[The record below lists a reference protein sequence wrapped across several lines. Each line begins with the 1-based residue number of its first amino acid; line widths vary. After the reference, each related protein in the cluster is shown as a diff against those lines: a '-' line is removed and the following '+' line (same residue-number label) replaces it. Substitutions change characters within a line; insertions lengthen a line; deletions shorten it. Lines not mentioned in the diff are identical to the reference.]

1 MSISNKRNK
10 KGFTLAEMLMTVAI
24 LLIVLALAMPAIF
37 TLVKNLKQ
45 QEMDAK
51 AETIYTAVQNRLTE
65 LYAKGNTDAYN
76 PDINPDINGVS
87 RIDGI
92 PGDYENDEVTQ
103 SIYYVMKGSTVS
115 SAILDESVISDDLK
129 NGTWV
134 IEYIPKTA
142 VEKNSTDQREEITA
156 ASVYGVYY
164 SDDDTVNAYLSD
176 GKVSKK
182 YLEDYRGKENRRD
195 DGDCKIGYYGG
206 SNVNSGSNTSSL
218 TVSDI
223 KINSNDEI
231 NTAVVTVRRPIG
243 LSADKLTFSF
253 TLKDAFGHSYVMQYK
268 SGNWTQVVNGV
279 SSSIGNAK
287 NYLKV
292 ENKGL
297 NVVFTITLDN
307 LSKQETRFDS
317 LFGSES
323 NHSSKLVAG
332 SDLQLTARVECSDK
346 KIKSDEKTTSG
357 NSIFGYEENT
367 LLTTSDTAKI
377 LCARHLQ
384 NLDASSGVNKETTK
398 TITTAKIMKDISFDE
413 DSAFY
418 DAYKDGYYNN
428 RFTVQKILQTG
439 AVKNITVPN
448 FKSIINNQLSSLIVE
463 KNEDTNAYCHVY
475 NLSTN
480 QSGLFSTVSNNL
492 NVTGLQMVGER
503 VYGTGNSGGIIGTI
517 AGGTVTL
524 TDCAVYL
531 DSENNDIPSTI
542 IRENYLDAVR
552 WMQGSTV
559 GGLVG
564 RNEGTLNIEKSF
576 ASSVLGSDGSTT
588 GGLVGENL
596 GSTTINI
603 AYADSYLYG
612 KNVGGLVGKNT
623 IATNLMITNAYSAGF
638 IGLDRNDAAIGAGL
652 VNGQAA
658 VTGAYTII
666 APFNRAE
673 TAGIIDTNKNDLQGQ
688 YYATL
693 QLASGSDIY
702 YLRGNV
708 NTGDVTGIGDQFS
721 KKTTTPSSLFTLIPN
736 KKLKP
741 YNLMGQSL
749 TTYEYARLKDLP
761 HYGDWS
767 ADFISGSL
775 VYYEQYS
782 DGSYGIDG
790 GNLKSTLSKDL
801 TVIGDG
807 YAIMYQQGEVGIPSS
822 VRVAVDGSNYTIE
835 TATVSF
841 TKEIDGKQYNIYTLP
856 EEVTNPKHAID
867 HFYEEIQLTPVM
879 SARSSGE
886 TKTYYF
892 NPHFAKAISDVNAM
906 PSTVTIRSPRQL
918 YSLAKYFDNG
928 YNALKTITFKQDR
941 DLVYSSY
948 QWESYTS
955 YGNVT
960 KQNPI
965 GMSSSF
971 EAKYDGSC
979 YAINDVNFYTENG
992 SYLGMFGQIGKSGS
1006 VSNVV
1011 LATQYTSNGTNYTIQ
1026 RKNPVGANQV
1036 FYGGVLAGK
1045 NQGTITNCAV
1055 AGYYL
1060 SKTDTSDGTIY
1071 GYANSSLYVGGLIGF
1086 NEGTIKNCSSDH
1098 PMMNLR
1104 MDNAK
1109 AYAGGLVGYN
1119 DTKGDIFNCYA
1130 LTHIASNASNGK
1142 TVIAGFAAYNA
1153 GSITQ
1158 SYCASAMTAEGSGNR
1173 AYAFGSKEG
1182 NGTTKQ
1188 SYYLSQG
1195 NYRFVDNL
1203 YSYGRGTSLQNTNI
1217 NINESTG
1224 IPVTYERFAQLS
1236 AGSQATVSNYCNVS
1250 TNVQETNYPFRAVI
1264 RNIEGNLVHYGEWLV
1279 KPELGT
1285 YGVFYWEHEE
1295 GGNNEGYKI
1304 SYLGLDISRSQLFQK
1319 STLCDAHDDGGVITD
1334 YGYGYFVSN
1343 GYEGTVSLITENIQL
1358 SKDVVDVNAKSQL
1371 ETQMP
1376 GFTFVPF
1383 KTDDTNFRIDGD
1395 HINGTFTLN
1404 VNANSF
1410 TFNISPFFADAM
1422 SFVNNNNYAIKDVDA
1437 KYVNTTP
1444 GIDQNYQIRSVQ
1456 QLQYMNWNAETKR
1469 TDTSV
1474 NIQEK
1479 YSYQTIENV
1488 CTGWWPI
1495 EKCEDTLVT
1504 KEDYVYKKFNYLMYT
1519 SINGTGTQLK
1529 ESAGHAENANLKFV
1543 QSHDLN
1549 AGSIQNFTPIAGQ
1562 GTSST
1567 NGYNAMLYAW
1577 FGGSYDGQSYKIQE
1591 LNINSN
1597 SFTVGLFGTTAGANI
1612 SNVIMYSQNNAT
1624 IQRTTTNTDTPGAY
1638 AIGGLIG
1645 IAYDYNA
1652 SAGSNVIRNCAIAG
1666 YRIVDDSHNQQ
1677 TLGEANVGGL
1687 IGVANTSLEKCSAV
1701 TDIII
1706 QCTHED
1712 AQGYFTKAQHGNF
1725 IRVGGL
1731 TGATQYTINNCY
1743 TGGSIFVN
1751 SEDLLNESYTGDN
1764 KAYKKYVDQYTNRNS
1779 RVNVNSSTN
1788 IYIAGISGS
1797 GFAMN
1802 YQNFTNQSGLKES
1815 SPTVTNSY
1823 TYMDFPAMRGTIRS
1837 ISMITSFADR
1847 YSEGS
1852 NNNQK
1857 IYIENCYYLESKANF
1872 DVSQLPNYYFNNSH
1886 PSDLIK
1892 DAGYKQAMINGD
1904 TKWMNQLMNNSN
1916 GSSNGAGS
1924 KLDLHAISY
1933 EDLSSNQQNGL
1944 SQNRVTMIDQN
1955 QQKIDGKYSFNA
1967 GDTALSGMNYPFPTV
1982 ITQNDVNGP
1991 VNVHYGAWPFEG
2003 AYWEYGST
2011 VMNLFSNLDQQGIS
2025 VKKFK
2030 ILKNQDTSIEEA
2042 FRNRTLQIT
2051 GDTEYIEPVQLTDIT
2066 RDADGNYLVTIRAK
2080 KAGAVKIT
2088 ASWPDQNRTKEA
2100 YFTLSITDEFSIDT
2114 NAIDVLSM
2122 KTNDTQSIQMYA
2134 KSLENNI
2141 TIPASSWNIEVSKD
2155 IDDISG
2161 DITVSDISDTND
2173 GKKQFTITSHG
2184 TEATIL
2190 ISATTQYQ
2198 GIAYTST
2205 KRITITKTDFV
2216 GLSNGEVYN
2225 EATIDLNASKDIL
2238 GENTFYSQELHPKNE
2253 SMYFLYE
2260 PVSMA
2265 EKNDVLNNINIG
2277 DMNVLDADGNVL
2289 NANITRNDAT
2299 SDEDYK
2305 YVCITVDTSN
2315 VTSSLKNATLRIR
2328 IMNGTKYYYV
2338 LSVPLI
2344 VPSNETTSPIENQTQ
2359 MDTSTDSQETEET
2372 QINESTDSQ
2381 ESDTSDMNDA
2391 SNEEMQQ

>member
-45 QEMDAK
+45 QAMDAK

-76 PDINPDINGVS
+76 PDIAGNGVS
-87 RIDGI
+87 RIDGV
-92 PGDYENDEVTQ
+92 PGDYENDDVTQ

-115 SAILDESVISDDLK
+115 SAILDDSVISDDLK

-142 VEKNSTDQREEITA
+142 VEKNSTDQREELTA

-164 SDDDTVNAYLSD
+164 SDDDTVSAYQSN

-243 LSADKLTFSF
+243 LSVDKLTFSF
-253 TLKDAFGHSYVMQYK
+253 TLKDAFGNSYVMQYK

-287 NYLKV
+287 NFLKV

-297 NVVFTITLDN
+297 NVLFTITLDN

-317 LFGSES
+317 LFGSKS

-332 SDLQLTARVECSDK
+332 SDLQLTAKVECSDK
-346 KIKSDEKTTSG
+346 KIKSDEKSTIG
-357 NSIFGYEENT
+357 NSIFGYEGNT
-367 LLTTSDTAKI
+367 LFTTSDTAKI
-377 LCARHLQ
+377 LCVRHLQ
-384 NLDASSGVNKETTK
+384 NLDESSGVNKETTK
-398 TITTAKIMKDISFDE
+398 AITTAKIMKDISFAE

-418 DAYKDGYYNN
+418 DAYKDSYYNN
-428 RFTVQKILQTG
+428 RLTIQKILQTG

-448 FKSIINNQLSSLIVE
+448 FESINNNQLTSLIVE
-463 KNEDTNAYCHVY
+463 KNKDTNAYYHVY

-480 QSGLFSTVSNNL
+480 QSGLFSTVSSNL
-492 NVTGLQMVGER
+492 TVTGLQMVGER
-503 VYGTGNSGGIIGTI
+503 VYGSGNSGGIIGTI
-517 AGGTVTL
+517 TGGTVTL

-542 IRENYLDAVR
+542 LRENYLDAVR

-588 GGLVGENL
+588 GGLVGENI
-596 GSTTINI
+596 GSATINI

-623 IATNLMITNAYSAGF
+623 IAANLAITNAYSAGF
-638 IGLDRNDAAIGAGL
+638 IGLDRNDDAIGAGL

-708 NTGDVTGIGDQFS
+708 NTDNISSIGSQLEKS
-721 KKTTTPSSLFTLIPN
+721 TIPSNLFAINP
-736 KKLKP
+736 KQKLEP

-749 TTYEYARLKDLP
+749 TTYEYARLKDFP

-790 GNLKSTLSKDL
+790 SNLKSTLSKNL
-801 TVIGDG
+801 TIVGDG

-822 VRVAVDGSNYTIE
+822 VRVAVDGNNYTIE
-835 TATVSF
+835 TNSISF
-841 TKEIDGKQYNIYTLP
+841 TKEIDGKQYNIYALP
-856 EEVTNPKHAID
+856 EEVANPEHAID

-879 SARSSGE
+879 SAKASGE

-892 NPHFAKAISDVNAM
+892 NPHFAKAISDVNTM

-948 QWESYTS
+948 QWENYTS
-955 YGNVT
+955 YGIVA

-965 GMSSSF
+965 GSSSSF

-979 YAINDVNFYTENG
+979 YAIKDVNFYTENG

-1060 SKTDTSDGTIY
+1060 SKTNTSDGTIY
-1071 GYANSSLYVGGLIGF
+1071 GYANSSLYVGGLVGF

-1109 AYAGGLVGYN
+1109 TYAGGLVGYN

-1158 SYCASAMTAEGSGNR
+1158 SYCASAMTAEGSGNK

-1195 NYRFVDNL
+1195 NYRFVDTL
-1203 YSYGRGTSLQNTNI
+1203 YSYGRGTSLQNSNI
-1217 NINESTG
+1217 NINESTA
-1224 IPVTYERFAQLS
+1224 IPVTYERLAQLS
-1236 AGSQATVSNYCNVS
+1236 TGSQATVSNYCGNS
-1250 TNVQETNYPFRAVI
+1250 INEQEKNYPFRAVI

-1279 KPELGT
+1279 KPELGI

-1304 SYLGLDISRSQLFQK
+1304 SYLGLDTNNSQLFQK
-1319 STLCDAHDDGGVITD
+1319 STLCDAHDDGGVVTD

-1343 GYEGTVSLITENIQL
+1343 GYEGTVSLSTENIQL

-1395 HINGTFTLN
+1395 NINGTFTLD
-1404 VNANSF
+1404 VNGNPF

-1422 SFVNNNNYAIKDVDA
+1422 SFANDKNYAIKDVDA

-1456 QLQYMNWNAETKR
+1456 QLQYMNWNSSTLSTNQIVK
-1469 TDTSV
+1469 SSG
-1474 NIQEK
+1474 
-1479 YSYQTIENV
+1479 YEN
-1488 CTGWWPI
+1488 
-1495 EKCEDTLVT
+1495 
-1504 KEDYVYKKFNYLMYT
+1504 FNYLMYT
-1519 SINGTGTQLK
+1519 TIRGTGTQTK
-1529 ESAGHAENANLKFV
+1529 QNAGHAYNANLKFV

-1562 GTSST
+1562 RTSSSA

-1652 SAGSNVIRNCAIAG
+1652 SAGSNVITNCAIAG

-1701 TDIII
+1701 TDIIV
-1706 QCTHED
+1706 QCIHENI
-1712 AQGYFTKAQHGNF
+1712 QGYFTKARWGNF

-1743 TGGSIFVN
+1743 TGGSILVN

-1764 KAYKKYVDQYTNRNS
+1764 QAYKNYVDQYTNQNS
-1779 RVNVNSSTN
+1779 CVDVKSSTN

-1802 YQNFTNQSGLKES
+1802 YQNFTNQSGLKEG
-1815 SPTVTNSY
+1815 SPTVKNSY

-1852 NNNQK
+1852 KNNQK
-1857 IYIENCYYLESKANF
+1857 IDIENCYYLESKANF
-1872 DVSQLPNYYFNNSH
+1872 DVSKLPNYYFKNSR

-1892 DAGYKQAMINGD
+1892 DASYKQAMINGD
-1904 TKWMNQLMNNSN
+1904 TKWMKKLVDNEDV
-1916 GSSNGAGS
+1916 SSNGTGS

-1933 EDLSSNQQNGL
+1933 KELSRNQQNGL
-1944 SQNRVTMIDQN
+1944 SQNRVTIIDQN

-1982 ITQNDVNGP
+1982 ITQNDVNDP
-1991 VNVHYGAWPFEG
+1991 VNVHYGAWPFDG
-2003 AYWEYGST
+2003 AYWENGST
-2011 VMNLFSNLDQQGIS
+2011 VMNLFSNLDQGVS

-2042 FRNRTLQIT
+2042 YQNKALKIT
-2051 GDTEYIEPVQLTDIT
+2051 GDTEYIEPVQPTDIT
-2066 RDADGNYLVTIRAK
+2066 KDADGNYLVTIRAK

-2088 ASWPDQNRTKEA
+2088 ASWHDQNREKEA

-2114 NAIDVLSM
+2114 NNIDVLSM
-2122 KTNDTQSIQMYA
+2122 KTNDTQNIQMCA

-2141 TIPASSWNIEVSKD
+2141 TIPASSWNIEVSKE
-2155 IDDISG
+2155 IDDSG

-2184 TEATIL
+2184 TEATVL

-2205 KRITITKTDFV
+2205 KRITITKVDFV

-2225 EATIDLNASKDIL
+2225 EVSIDLNASKDIL

-2265 EKNDVLNNINIG
+2265 ETNDVLNNIV
-2277 DMNVLDADGNVL
+2277 DMKVLDAGGNEVL
-2289 NANITRNDAT
+2289 NANVTRNDAT
-2299 SDEDYK
+2299 SDEYYK
-2305 YVCITVDTSN
+2305 YVSITVDSSN
-2315 VTSSLKNATLRIR
+2315 VTTSLENATLRIR
-2328 IMNGTKYYYV
+2328 IMNGTKYYV
-2338 LSVPLI
+2338 LCVPLI

-2359 MDTSTDSQETEET
+2359 MDASADSQETEEET
-2372 QINESTDSQ
+2372 QSSEPADSQ
-2381 ESDTSDMNDA
+2381 ESDTEDMNDA

>member
-76 PDINPDINGVS
+76 PDINGVS
-87 RIDGI
+87 RIDGV

-115 SAILDESVISDDLK
+115 SAILDDSVISDDLK

-142 VEKNSTDQREEITA
+142 VEKNSTDQREELTA

-164 SDDDTVNAYLSD
+164 SDDDTVSAYQSD

-287 NYLKV
+287 NFLKV

-317 LFGSES
+317 LFGSKS

-332 SDLQLTARVECSDK
+332 SDLQLTAKVECSDK
-346 KIKSDEKTTSG
+346 KIKSDEKSTIG

-367 LLTTSDTAKI
+367 LFTTSDTAKI

-384 NLDASSGVNKETTK
+384 NLDESSGVNKETTK
-398 TITTAKIMKDISFDE
+398 AITTAKIMKDISFAE

-418 DAYKDGYYNN
+418 DAYKDSYYNN
-428 RFTVQKILQTG
+428 RLTIQKILQTG

-448 FKSIINNQLSSLIVE
+448 FESINNSQLSSLIVE
-463 KNEDTNAYCHVY
+463 KNKDTNAYYHVY
-475 NLSTN
+475 NLATN
-480 QSGLFSTVSNNL
+480 QSGLFSTVSSNL
-492 NVTGLQMVGER
+492 TVTGLQMVGER
-503 VYGTGNSGGIIGTI
+503 VYGSGNSGGIIGTI
-517 AGGTVTL
+517 TGGTVTL

-542 IRENYLDAVR
+542 LRENYLDAVR

-588 GGLVGENL
+588 GGLVGENI

-612 KNVGGLVGKNT
+612 KNVGGLVGENT
-623 IATNLMITNAYSAGF
+623 IATNLTITNAYSAGF
-638 IGLDRNDAAIGAGL
+638 IGLDLSDDSIGAGL

-666 APFNRAE
+666 APFNHAD
-673 TAGIIDTNKNDLQGQ
+673 TAGIDTGKTNLQGK

-708 NTGDVTGIGDQFS
+708 NTDDISGIGSQLE
-721 KKTTTPSSLFTLIPN
+721 KNTVPSNLFAINP
-736 KKLKP
+736 KQKLDS

-790 GNLKSTLSKDL
+790 GNLKSTLSKDS
-801 TVIGDG
+801 TIVGDG

-822 VRVAVDGSNYTIE
+822 VRVSVDGKNYTIE
-835 TATVSF
+835 TASANF

-856 EEVTNPKHAID
+856 KEVMNPEHAIE
-867 HFYEEIQLTPVM
+867 HFYEEIQLTPLM
-879 SARSSGE
+879 SAKASGE

-892 NPHFAKAISDVNAM
+892 NPHFAKAISDVNTM

-918 YSLAKYFDNG
+918 YSLAKYFDDG

-948 QWESYTS
+948 QWEDYTS
-955 YGNVT
+955 YGIVT
-960 KQNPI
+960 KQIPI
-965 GMSSSF
+965 GSSSSF

-1011 LATQYTSNGTNYTIQ
+1011 LATQYTNKGTNYTIQ

-1060 SKTDTSDGTIY
+1060 SKTNTSDGTIY
-1071 GYANSSLYVGGLIGF
+1071 GYANSSLYVGGLVGF

-1109 AYAGGLVGYN
+1109 TYAGGLVGYN

-1195 NYRFVDNL
+1195 NYRFVEEL

-1217 NINESTG
+1217 NTNESTG
-1224 IPVTYERFAQLS
+1224 IPVTYERLAQL
-1236 AGSQATVSNYCNVS
+1236 ANGSQATVSNYCGNS
-1250 TNVQETNYPFRAVI
+1250 INEQEKNYPFRAVI

-1279 KPELGT
+1279 KPELGI

-1304 SYLGLDISRSQLFQK
+1304 SYLGLDINNSQLFQK
-1319 STLCDAHDDGGVITD
+1319 STLCDAHDDGGVVTD

-1343 GYEGTVSLITENIQL
+1343 GYEGTVSLSTENIQL
-1358 SKDVVDVNAKSQL
+1358 NQGIVDVNAKSQL

-1383 KTDDTNFRIDGD
+1383 KTDDANFRIDGD
-1395 HINGTFTLN
+1395 NINGKFTLD
-1404 VNANSF
+1404 VNGNPF

-1422 SFVNNNNYAIKDVDA
+1422 SFANDKNYAIKDVDA

-1456 QLQYMNWNAETKR
+1456 QLQYMNWNSSSLS
-1469 TDTSV
+1469 TSKNV
-1474 NIQEK
+1474 NTEK
-1479 YSYQTIENV
+1479 YKYTTIETY
-1488 CTGWWPI
+1488 CWWGNCYDQTV
-1495 EKCEDTLVT
+1495 E

-1519 SINGTGTQLK
+1519 SVNGTGTQLK
-1529 ESAGHAENANLKFV
+1529 ESAGHADNANLKFV

-1549 AGSIQNFTPIAGQ
+1549 ASSIQNFTPIAGQ

-1567 NGYNAMLYAW
+1567 DGYNAVLYAW

-1624 IQRTTTNTDTPGAY
+1624 IQRTTTNKDTPGAY

-1652 SAGSNVIRNCAIAG
+1652 SAGSNVITNCAIAG

-1677 TLGEANVGGL
+1677 TLGEANIGGL

-1706 QCTHED
+1706 QCTHVNEN
-1712 AQGYFTKAQHGNF
+1712 GYFTKARWGNF

-1731 TGATQYTINNCY
+1731 TGATQYTIENCY
-1743 TGGSIFVN
+1743 TGGSIHIDN
-1751 SEDLLNESYTGDN
+1751 EDLLNESYTGDN
-1764 KAYKKYVDQYTNRNS
+1764 KAYKNYVDQYTNQNS
-1779 RVNVNSSTN
+1779 LVNVNSSTN

-1802 YQNFTNQSGLKES
+1802 YQNFTNQSGLKEG
-1815 SPTVTNSY
+1815 SPTVKNSY

-1852 NNNQK
+1852 KNNQK
-1857 IYIENCYYLESKANF
+1857 IDIENCYYLESKANF
-1872 DVSQLPNYYFNNSH
+1872 DVSKLPNYYFNSSR

-1892 DAGYKQAMINGD
+1892 DASYKQAMINGD
-1904 TKWMNQLMNNSN
+1904 TKWMKKLVDNEDV
-1916 GSSNGAGS
+1916 SSNGTGS

-1933 EDLSSNQQNGL
+1933 EELSSNQQNGL

-1982 ITQNDVNGP
+1982 ITQNDLNGL
-1991 VNVHYGAWPFEG
+1991 VNVHYGAWPFDG
-2003 AYWEYGST
+2003 AYWENGST
-2011 VMNLFSNLDQQGIS
+2011 VMNLFSNLDPQGVS
-2025 VKKFK
+2025 VKQFK

-2042 FRNRTLQIT
+2042 FQKRKLQIT
-2051 GDTEYIEPVQLTDIT
+2051 GDTEYIEPVQSTDIT
-2066 RDADGNYLVTIRAK
+2066 RDTDGNYLVMIRAK

-2088 ASWPDQNRTKEA
+2088 ASWPDQNREKEAYKEA

-2114 NAIDVLSM
+2114 NNIDVLSM

-2141 TIPASSWNIEVSKD
+2141 TIPVSSWNIEVSKE
-2155 IDDISG
+2155 IDDSG

-2184 TEATIL
+2184 TEATVL

-2205 KRITITKTDFV
+2205 KRITITKADFV
-2216 GLSNGEVYN
+2216 GLSNGEIYN
-2225 EATIDLNASKDIL
+2225 EATIDLNASKDIF

-2260 PVSMA
+2260 PLSMV
-2265 EKNDVLNNINIG
+2265 ETNDVLENIV
-2277 DMNVLDADGNVL
+2277 DMKVVDAGGNEVL
-2289 NANITRNDAT
+2289 NANVTRNDAT
-2299 SDEDYK
+2299 SDEYYK
-2305 YVCITVDTSN
+2305 YVSITVDTEA
-2315 VTSSLKNATLRIR
+2315 VTSSLENATLRIR
-2328 IMNGTKYYYV
+2328 IMNGTNYYV

-2344 VPSNETTSPIENQTQ
+2344 VPSNETTSPLENQTQ
-2359 MDTSTDSQETEET
+2359 MDASADSQETEET
-2372 QINESTDSQ
+2372 QSSEPTDSQ
-2381 ESDTSDMNDA
+2381 QSDTEDMNDA

>member
-45 QEMDAK
+45 QAMDAK

-76 PDINPDINGVS
+76 PDIAGNGVS
-87 RIDGI
+87 RIDGV

-115 SAILDESVISDDLK
+115 SAILDDSVISDDLK

-142 VEKNSTDQREEITA
+142 VEKNSTDQREELTS

-164 SDDDTVNAYLSD
+164 SDDDTVSAYQSD
-176 GKVSKK
+176 GRVSKK

-243 LSADKLTFSF
+243 LSADKLTFNF
-253 TLKDAFGHSYVMQYK
+253 TLKDAFGNSYVMQYK

-287 NYLKV
+287 NFLKV

-297 NVVFTITLDN
+297 NVLFTITLDN

-332 SDLQLTARVECSDK
+332 SDLQLTAKVECSDK
-346 KIKSDEKTTSG
+346 KIKSDEKSTIG

-367 LLTTSDTAKI
+367 LFTTSDTAKI

-384 NLDASSGVNKETTK
+384 NLDESSGVNKETTK
-398 TITTAKIMKDISFDE
+398 AITTAKIMKDISFAE

-418 DAYKDGYYNN
+418 DAYKDSYYNN
-428 RFTVQKILQTG
+428 RLTIQKILQTG

-448 FKSIINNQLSSLIVE
+448 FESINNNQLSSLIVE
-463 KNEDTNAYCHVY
+463 KNKDTNAYYHVY

-480 QSGLFSTVSNNL
+480 QSGLFSTVSSNL
-492 NVTGLQMVGER
+492 TVTGLQMVGER
-503 VYGTGNSGGIIGTI
+503 VYGSGNSGGIIGTI

-542 IRENYLDAVR
+542 LRENYLDAVR

-564 RNEGTLNIEKSF
+564 RNEGTLTIEKSF

-596 GSTTINI
+596 GSATINI

-623 IATNLMITNAYSAGF
+623 IATNLTITNAYSAGF
-638 IGLDRNDAAIGAGL
+638 IGLDLSNDSVGAGL
-652 VNGQAA
+652 VNGQAT

-666 APFNRAE
+666 APFNRAA
-673 TAGIIDTNKNDLQGQ
+673 TAGIDTSKTDLQGK

-708 NTGDVTGIGDQFS
+708 NTDNISSIGSQLEKS
-721 KKTTTPSSLFTLIPN
+721 TIPSNLFAINP
-736 KKLKP
+736 KQKLDP

-782 DGSYGIDG
+782 DDSYGIDG
-790 GNLKSTLSKDL
+790 GNLRSTLSKDL
-801 TVIGDG
+801 TIVGDG

-822 VRVAVDGSNYTIE
+822 VRVAVDGKNYTIE
-835 TATVSF
+835 TASANF

-856 EEVTNPKHAID
+856 KEVTNPEHAID

-879 SARSSGE
+879 SARASGE

-892 NPHFAKAISDVNAM
+892 NPHFAKAISDVNTM

-948 QWESYTS
+948 QWKNYTS
-955 YGNVT
+955 YGIVT

-979 YAINDVNFYTENG
+979 YAINDVNFYTGNG

-1060 SKTDTSDGTIY
+1060 SKTNTSDGTIY
-1071 GYANSSLYVGGLIGF
+1071 GYANSSLYVGGLVGF

-1109 AYAGGLVGYN
+1109 TYAGGLVGYN

-1203 YSYGRGTSLQNTNI
+1203 YSYGRGTSLQNSTI
-1217 NINESTG
+1217 NINESTA
-1224 IPVTYERFAQLS
+1224 IPVTYERLAQLS
-1236 AGSQATVSNYCNVS
+1236 TGSQATVSNYCGNS
-1250 TNVQETNYPFRAVI
+1250 INEQEKNYPFRAVI

-1279 KPELGT
+1279 KPELGI

-1304 SYLGLDISRSQLFQK
+1304 SYLGLDINNSQLFQK
-1319 STLCDAHDDGGVITD
+1319 STLCDAHDDGGVVTD

-1343 GYEGTVSLITENIQL
+1343 GYEGTVSLSTENIQL

-1383 KTDDTNFRIDGD
+1383 KTDDANFRIDGD
-1395 HINGTFTLN
+1395 NINGKFTLD
-1404 VNANSF
+1404 VNGNLF

-1422 SFVNNNNYAIKDVDA
+1422 SFVNDKNYAIKRCRCKVC
-1437 KYVNTTP
+1437 KYNTW
-1444 GIDQNYQIRSVQ
+1444 Y
-1456 QLQYMNWNAETKR
+1456 
-1469 TDTSV
+1469 
-1474 NIQEK
+1474 
-1479 YSYQTIENV
+1479 
-1488 CTGWWPI
+1488 
-1495 EKCEDTLVT
+1495 
-1504 KEDYVYKKFNYLMYT
+1504 
-1519 SINGTGTQLK
+1519 
-1529 ESAGHAENANLKFV
+1529 
-1543 QSHDLN
+1543 
-1549 AGSIQNFTPIAGQ
+1549 
-1562 GTSST
+1562 
-1567 NGYNAMLYAW
+1567 
-1577 FGGSYDGQSYKIQE
+1577 
-1591 LNINSN
+1591 
-1597 SFTVGLFGTTAGANI
+1597 
-1612 SNVIMYSQNNAT
+1612 
-1624 IQRTTTNTDTPGAY
+1624 
-1638 AIGGLIG
+1638 
-1645 IAYDYNA
+1645 
-1652 SAGSNVIRNCAIAG
+1652 
-1666 YRIVDDSHNQQ
+1666 
-1677 TLGEANVGGL
+1677 
-1687 IGVANTSLEKCSAV
+1687 
-1701 TDIII
+1701 
-1706 QCTHED
+1706 
-1712 AQGYFTKAQHGNF
+1712 
-1725 IRVGGL
+1725 
-1731 TGATQYTINNCY
+1731 
-1743 TGGSIFVN
+1743 
-1751 SEDLLNESYTGDN
+1751 
-1764 KAYKKYVDQYTNRNS
+1764 
-1779 RVNVNSSTN
+1779 
-1788 IYIAGISGS
+1788 
-1797 GFAMN
+1797 
-1802 YQNFTNQSGLKES
+1802 
-1815 SPTVTNSY
+1815 
-1823 TYMDFPAMRGTIRS
+1823 
-1837 ISMITSFADR
+1837 
-1847 YSEGS
+1847 
-1852 NNNQK
+1852 
-1857 IYIENCYYLESKANF
+1857 
-1872 DVSQLPNYYFNNSH
+1872 
-1886 PSDLIK
+1886 
-1892 DAGYKQAMINGD
+1892 
-1904 TKWMNQLMNNSN
+1904 
-1916 GSSNGAGS
+1916 
-1924 KLDLHAISY
+1924 
-1933 EDLSSNQQNGL
+1933 
-1944 SQNRVTMIDQN
+1944 
-1955 QQKIDGKYSFNA
+1955 
-1967 GDTALSGMNYPFPTV
+1967 
-1982 ITQNDVNGP
+1982 
-1991 VNVHYGAWPFEG
+1991 
-2003 AYWEYGST
+2003 
-2011 VMNLFSNLDQQGIS
+2011 
-2025 VKKFK
+2025 
-2030 ILKNQDTSIEEA
+2030 
-2042 FRNRTLQIT
+2042 
-2051 GDTEYIEPVQLTDIT
+2051 
-2066 RDADGNYLVTIRAK
+2066 
-2080 KAGAVKIT
+2080 
-2088 ASWPDQNRTKEA
+2088 
-2100 YFTLSITDEFSIDT
+2100 
-2114 NAIDVLSM
+2114 
-2122 KTNDTQSIQMYA
+2122 
-2134 KSLENNI
+2134 
-2141 TIPASSWNIEVSKD
+2141 
-2155 IDDISG
+2155 
-2161 DITVSDISDTND
+2161 
-2173 GKKQFTITSHG
+2173 
-2184 TEATIL
+2184 
-2190 ISATTQYQ
+2190 
-2198 GIAYTST
+2198 
-2205 KRITITKTDFV
+2205 
-2216 GLSNGEVYN
+2216 
-2225 EATIDLNASKDIL
+2225 
-2238 GENTFYSQELHPKNE
+2238 
-2253 SMYFLYE
+2253 
-2260 PVSMA
+2260 
-2265 EKNDVLNNINIG
+2265 
-2277 DMNVLDADGNVL
+2277 
-2289 NANITRNDAT
+2289 
-2299 SDEDYK
+2299 
-2305 YVCITVDTSN
+2305 
-2315 VTSSLKNATLRIR
+2315 
-2328 IMNGTKYYYV
+2328 
-2338 LSVPLI
+2338 
-2344 VPSNETTSPIENQTQ
+2344 
-2359 MDTSTDSQETEET
+2359 
-2372 QINESTDSQ
+2372 
-2381 ESDTSDMNDA
+2381 
-2391 SNEEMQQ
+2391 

>member
-76 PDINPDINGVS
+76 PDINDVS
-87 RIDGI
+87 RIDGV

-103 SIYYVMKGSTVS
+103 SIYYVMKGSAVS

-176 GKVSKK
+176 GRVSKK

-287 NYLKV
+287 NFLKV

-317 LFGSES
+317 LFGLKS

-332 SDLQLTARVECSDK
+332 SDLQLTAKVECSDK
-346 KIKSDEKTTSG
+346 KIKSDEKSTIG

-367 LLTTSDTAKI
+367 LFTTSDTAKI

-384 NLDASSGVNKETTK
+384 NLDESSGVNKETAK
-398 TITTAKIMKDISFDE
+398 AITTAKIMKDISFSE

-418 DAYKDGYYNN
+418 DAYKDSYYNN

-448 FKSIINNQLSSLIVE
+448 FESINNSQLSSLIVE
-463 KNEDTNAYCHVY
+463 KNKDTNAYYHVY

-480 QSGLFSTVSNNL
+480 QSGLFSTVNIDL

-503 VYGTGNSGGIIGTI
+503 VYGSGNSGGIIGTI

-552 WMQGSTV
+552 WIQGSTV

-576 ASSVLGSDGSTT
+576 ASSVLGSDGSTA

-596 GSTTINI
+596 GATTINI

-623 IATNLMITNAYSAGF
+623 VATNLMITNTYSAGF
-638 IGLDRNDAAIGAGL
+638 IGLDRNDDAIGAGL
-652 VNGQAA
+652 VNGQAT

-693 QLASGSDIY
+693 QLASGSNIY

-721 KKTTTPSSLFTLIPN
+721 KKTITPSSLFTLNPN

-801 TVIGDG
+801 PVIGDG

-822 VRVAVDGSNYTIE
+822 VRVAVDGSNYTIK
-835 TATVSF
+835 TASVSF

-856 EEVTNPKHAID
+856 EEVTNPEHAIE

-948 QWESYTS
+948 QWENYTS
-955 YGNVT
+955 YGIVT

-965 GMSSSF
+965 GLSSSF

-979 YAINDVNFYTENG
+979 YAIKDVNFYTENG

-1026 RKNPVGANQV
+1026 RKNPVGTNQV

-1071 GYANSSLYVGGLIGF
+1071 GYANSSLYVGGLVGF

-1195 NYRFVDNL
+1195 NYRFVDDL

-1217 NINESTG
+1217 NTNESTG
-1224 IPVTYERFAQLS
+1224 IPVTYERLAQLS
-1236 AGSQATVSNYCNVS
+1236 AGSQATVSNYCDVS

-1304 SYLGLDISRSQLFQK
+1304 SYLGLDISRTQLFQK

-1358 SKDVVDVNAKSQL
+1358 NKDFVDVNAKSQL

-1395 HINGTFTLN
+1395 YINGTFTLN
-1404 VNANSF
+1404 VNGNLF
-1410 TFNISPFFADAM
+1410 KFNISPFFADAM

-1456 QLQYMNWNAETKR
+1456 QLQYINWNSSSLSTNKN
-1469 TDTSV
+1469 V
-1474 NIQEK
+1474 NTEK
-1479 YSYQTIENV
+1479 YKYTTTEKYCPWWGSCYDQTVE
-1488 CTGWWPI
+1488 
-1495 EKCEDTLVT
+1495 

-1519 SINGTGTQLK
+1519 SMNGTGTQLK

-1549 AGSIQNFTPIAGQ
+1549 AGSVQNFTPIAGQ
-1562 GTSST
+1562 GTSSST

-1624 IQRTTTNTDTPGAY
+1624 IQRTTTNTNTPGAY

-1687 IGVANTSLEKCSAV
+1687 IGAANTSLEKCSAV

-1706 QCTHED
+1706 QCTHEN
-1712 AQGYFTKAQHGNF
+1712 AQGYFTKAQWGNF

-1731 TGATQYTINNCY
+1731 TGATQYTIENCY
-1743 TGGSIFVN
+1743 TGGSILVN
-1751 SEDLLNESYTGDN
+1751 SKDLLNESYTGDN
-1764 KAYKKYVDQYTNRNS
+1764 KLYDNYVDQYENRNS
-1779 RVNVNSSTN
+1779 RVNANSSTN

-1802 YQNFTNQSGLKES
+1802 YQNFTNQSGLKEG
-1815 SPTVTNSY
+1815 SPTVKNSY

-1852 NNNQK
+1852 KNNQK

-1872 DVSQLPNYYFNNSH
+1872 DVSQLPNYYFSNSC

-1892 DAGYKQAMINGD
+1892 DANYKQAMINGD
-1904 TKWMNQLMNNSN
+1904 TKWMNKLMSN
-1916 GSSNGAGS
+1916 KDVSSNGTGS
-1924 KLDLHAISY
+1924 KQDLHAISY
-1933 EDLSSNQQNGL
+1933 EDLSHSQQNGL
-1944 SQNRVTMIDQN
+1944 SQNRVTMIDRN

-2011 VMNLFSNLDQQGIS
+2011 VMNLFSNLDQQGVS
-2025 VKKFK
+2025 VKQFK

-2042 FRNRTLQIT
+2042 FQKITLQIT
-2051 GDTEYIEPVQLTDIT
+2051 GDTEYIETVQPADIT
-2066 RDADGNYLVTIRAK
+2066 KDADGNYLVTIRAK

-2088 ASWPDQNRTKEA
+2088 ASWPDQNKTKEA

-2114 NAIDVLSM
+2114 NDIDVLSM

-2134 KSLENNI
+2134 KSLENDI
-2141 TIPASSWNIEVSKD
+2141 TIPVSSWNIEVSKD

-2161 DITVSDISDTND
+2161 DITVSDISDTKD
-2173 GKKQFTITSHG
+2173 GKKQFTIRSHG
-2184 TEATIL
+2184 TEATVL

-2260 PVSMA
+2260 PISMV
-2265 EKNDVLNNINIG
+2265 KTNDVLNNIV
-2277 DMNVLDADGNVL
+2277 DMNFLDADGNVL
-2289 NANITRNDAT
+2289 NANITGNAAA

-2305 YVCITVDTSN
+2305 YVSITIDTTA
-2315 VTSSLKNATLRIR
+2315 VTSSLENATLRIR
-2328 IMNGTKYYYV
+2328 IMNGTKYYV

-2359 MDTSTDSQETEET
+2359 MDTSTDSQETEEET
-2372 QINESTDSQ
+2372 QANESTDSQ
-2381 ESDTSDMNDA
+2381 ESDNEDMNDA

>member
-76 PDINPDINGVS
+76 PDINDVS
-87 RIDGI
+87 RIDGV

-115 SAILDESVISDDLK
+115 SNILDDSVIGDDLK
-129 NGTWV
+129 DGTWV

-182 YLEDYRGKENRRD
+182 YLEDYRGKENRID

-243 LSADKLTFSF
+243 LSADKLTFNF

-268 SGNWTQVVNGV
+268 SGNWTQVVSGV

-287 NYLKV
+287 NFLKV

-317 LFGSES
+317 LFGSKS

-332 SDLQLTARVECSDK
+332 SDLQLTAKVECSDK

-384 NLDASSGVNKETTK
+384 NLDESSGVNKETTK
-398 TITTAKIMKDISFDE
+398 IITTAKIMKDISFAE

-418 DAYKDGYYNN
+418 DAYKDSYYNN

-463 KNEDTNAYCHVY
+463 KNEDTNAYYHVY

-480 QSGLFSTVSNNL
+480 QSGVFSTVSNNL
-492 NVTGLQMVGER
+492 NVTGLQMIGER
-503 VYGTGNSGGIIGTI
+503 VYGNGNSGGIIGTI

-531 DSENNDIPSTI
+531 DSENDDIPSTI
-542 IRENYLDAVR
+542 LRENYLDAVR

-588 GGLVGENL
+588 GGLVGENI

-612 KNVGGLVGKNT
+612 ENVGGLVGKNT
-623 IATNLMITNAYSAGF
+623 VATNLTITNAYSAGF
-638 IGLDRNDAAIGAGL
+638 IGLDVSADSIGAGL

-666 APFNRAE
+666 APFNRAA
-673 TAGIIDTNKNDLQGQ
+673 TAGIDTSKTDLQGK

-708 NTGDVTGIGDQFS
+708 NTDNISGIGSQLEKS
-721 KKTTTPSSLFTLIPN
+721 TVPSNLFAINPN

-782 DGSYGIDG
+782 DDSYGIDG

-856 EEVTNPKHAID
+856 EEVTNPKHAIE

-879 SARSSGE
+879 SARASGE

-948 QWESYTS
+948 QWENYTP
-955 YGNVT
+955 YGIVT

-965 GMSSSF
+965 GLPSSF

-1011 LATQYTSNGTNYTIQ
+1011 LTTQYTSNGTNYTIQ

-1071 GYANSSLYVGGLIGF
+1071 GYANSSLYVGGLVGF

-1119 DTKGDIFNCYA
+1119 DAKGDIFNCYA

-1203 YSYGRGTSLQNTNI
+1203 YSYGRGTSLQNSNI
-1217 NINESTG
+1217 NINESTA
-1224 IPVTYERFAQLS
+1224 IPVTYERLAQLS
-1236 AGSQATVSNYCNVS
+1236 VGSQATVSNYCGNS
-1250 TNVQETNYPFRAVI
+1250 KNEQENNYPFRAVI

-1279 KPELGT
+1279 KPELGI

-1304 SYLGLDISRSQLFQK
+1304 SYIGLDISRSQLFQK

-1358 SKDVVDVNAKSQL
+1358 SQDVVDVNAKSQL

-1404 VNANSF
+1404 VNGNPFA
-1410 TFNISPFFADAM
+1410 FNISPFFADAM

-1456 QLQYMNWNAETKR
+1456 QLQYMNWNSSTLS
-1469 TDTSV
+1469 TNQIVMSSG
-1474 NIQEK
+1474 
-1479 YSYQTIENV
+1479 YEN
-1488 CTGWWPI
+1488 
-1495 EKCEDTLVT
+1495 
-1504 KEDYVYKKFNYLMYT
+1504 FNYLMYT
-1519 SINGTGTQLK
+1519 TIRGTGTQTK
-1529 ESAGHAENANLKFV
+1529 QNAGHAENANLKFV

-1567 NGYNAMLYAW
+1567 SGYNAMLYAW

-1652 SAGSNVIRNCAIAG
+1652 SAGSNVITNCAIAG

-1706 QCTHED
+1706 QCTHEN
-1712 AQGYFTKAQHGNF
+1712 AQGYFTKAQWGNF

-1731 TGATQYTINNCY
+1731 TGATQYTIENCY
-1743 TGGSIFVN
+1743 TGGSILVN
-1751 SEDLLNESYTGDN
+1751 SEDLLNESYSDDN
-1764 KAYKKYVDQYTNRNS
+1764 KAYKNYVDQYTNRYS

-1802 YQNFTNQSGLKES
+1802 YQNFTNQSGLKEG

-1852 NNNQK
+1852 KNYQK

-1872 DVSQLPNYYFNNSH
+1872 DVSQLPNYYFNSSC

-1892 DAGYKQAMINGD
+1892 DANYKQAMINGD
-1904 TKWMNQLMNNSN
+1904 TKWMNQLMSN
-1916 GSSNGAGS
+1916 KDVSSNGAGS

-1933 EDLSSNQQNGL
+1933 EELSSNQQNGL

-2011 VMNLFSNLDQQGIS
+2011 VMNLFSNLDQQGVS
-2025 VKKFK
+2025 VKHFK
-2030 ILKNQDTSIEEA
+2030 ILKNQDTSIDEA
-2042 FRNRTLQIT
+2042 FQKGTLQIT
-2051 GDTEYIEPVQLTDIT
+2051 GDTEYIEPVQPTDI
-2066 RDADGNYLVTIRAK
+2066 RDADDNYLVTIRAK

-2114 NAIDVLSM
+2114 NDIDVLSM

-2260 PVSMA
+2260 PNSMV
-2265 EKNDVLNNINIG
+2265 ETNDVLNDVLNNINNV
-2277 DMNVLDADGNVL
+2277 DMKVVDANGNVL
-2289 NANITRNDAT
+2289 NANITGNAAT

-2305 YVCITVDTSN
+2305 YVSITVDTSN
-2315 VTSSLKNATLRIR
+2315 VTSSLENATLRIG
-2328 IMNGTKYYYV
+2328 IMNGTKCYV

-2344 VPSNETTSPIENQTQ
+2344 IPSNETTSPIENQTQ
-2359 MDTSTDSQETEET
+2359 MDTSTDSQETEDT

-2381 ESDTSDMNDA
+2381 ESDTADMNDA

>member
-45 QEMDAK
+45 QAMDAK

-76 PDINPDINGVS
+76 PDIAGNGAF
-87 RIDGI
+87 RIDGV

-115 SAILDESVISDDLK
+115 SAILDDSVISDDLK

-142 VEKNSTDQREEITA
+142 VEKNSTDQREELTA

-164 SDDDTVNAYLSD
+164 SDDDTVSAYQSD

-253 TLKDAFGHSYVMQYK
+253 TLKDAFGNSYVMQYK

-287 NYLKV
+287 NFLKV

-297 NVVFTITLDN
+297 NVLFTITLDN

-332 SDLQLTARVECSDK
+332 SDLQLTAKVECSDK
-346 KIKSDEKTTSG
+346 KIKSDEKSTIG

-367 LLTTSDTAKI
+367 LFTTSDTAKI

-384 NLDASSGVNKETTK
+384 NLDESSGVNKETTK
-398 TITTAKIMKDISFDE
+398 AITTAKIMKDISFAE

-418 DAYKDGYYNN
+418 DAYKDSYYNN
-428 RFTVQKILQTG
+428 RLTIQKILQTG

-448 FKSIINNQLSSLIVE
+448 FESINNNQLSSLIVE
-463 KNEDTNAYCHVY
+463 KNKDTNAYYHVY

-480 QSGLFSTVSNNL
+480 QSGLFSTVSSNL
-492 NVTGLQMVGER
+492 TVTGLQMVGER
-503 VYGTGNSGGIIGTI
+503 VYGSGNSGGIIGTI

-542 IRENYLDAVR
+542 LRENYLDAVR

-588 GGLVGENL
+588 GGLVGENI
-596 GSTTINI
+596 GSATINI

-623 IATNLMITNAYSAGF
+623 IATNLTITNAYSAGF
-638 IGLDRNDAAIGAGL
+638 IGLDLSNDSVGAGL
-652 VNGQAA
+652 VNGQAT

-666 APFNRAE
+666 APFNRAA
-673 TAGIIDTNKNDLQGQ
+673 TAGIDTSKTDLQGK

-708 NTGDVTGIGDQFS
+708 NTDNISSIGSQLEKS
-721 KKTTTPSSLFTLIPN
+721 TIPSNLFAINP
-736 KKLKP
+736 KQKLDP

-790 GNLKSTLSKDL
+790 GNLRSTLSKDL
-801 TVIGDG
+801 TIVGDG

-822 VRVAVDGSNYTIE
+822 VRVAVDGKNYTIE
-835 TATVSF
+835 TKSISF
-841 TKEIDGKQYNIYTLP
+841 TKEIDGKQYNIYALP
-856 EEVTNPKHAID
+856 KEATNPEHAID

-879 SARSSGE
+879 SAKASGE

-892 NPHFAKAISDVNAM
+892 NPHFAKAISDVNTM

-948 QWESYTS
+948 QWENYTS
-955 YGNVT
+955 YGIVT

-965 GMSSSF
+965 GISSSF

-1060 SKTDTSDGTIY
+1060 SKTNTSDGTIY
-1071 GYANSSLYVGGLIGF
+1071 GYANSSLYVGGLVGF

-1109 AYAGGLVGYN
+1109 TYAGGLVGYN

-1195 NYRFVDNL
+1195 NYRFVDHL
-1203 YSYGRGTSLQNTNI
+1203 YSYGRGTSLQNSTI
-1217 NINESTG
+1217 NINESTA
-1224 IPVTYERFAQLS
+1224 IPVTYERLAQLS
-1236 AGSQATVSNYCNVS
+1236 TGSQATVSNYCGNS
-1250 TNVQETNYPFRAVI
+1250 INEQEKNYPFRAVI

-1279 KPELGT
+1279 KPELGI

-1304 SYLGLDISRSQLFQK
+1304 SYLGLDINNSQLFQK
-1319 STLCDAHDDGGVITD
+1319 STLCDAHDDGGVVTD

-1343 GYEGTVSLITENIQL
+1343 GYEGTVSLSTENIQL
-1358 SKDVVDVNAKSQL
+1358 NQDIVDVNAKSQL

-1383 KTDDTNFRIDGD
+1383 KTDDANFRIDGD
-1395 HINGTFTLN
+1395 NINGKFTLD
-1404 VNANSF
+1404 VNGNPF

-1422 SFVNNNNYAIKDVDA
+1422 SFENDKNYAIKDVDA

-1456 QLQYMNWNAETKR
+1456 QLQYMNWNSSTLSTNKN
-1469 TDTSV
+1469 V
-1474 NIQEK
+1474 NTEK
-1479 YSYQTIENV
+1479 YKYKTTEKYCPWLGSCYDQTVE
-1488 CTGWWPI
+1488 
-1495 EKCEDTLVT
+1495 

-1567 NGYNAMLYAW
+1567 DGYNAVLYAW

-1591 LNINSN
+1591 LNINSS

-1624 IQRTTTNTDTPGAY
+1624 IQRTTTNKDTPGAY

-1652 SAGSNVIRNCAIAG
+1652 SAGSNVITNCAIAG

-1677 TLGEANVGGL
+1677 TLGEANIGGL

-1706 QCTHED
+1706 QCTHVNEN
-1712 AQGYFTKAQHGNF
+1712 GYFTKARWGNF

-1743 TGGSIFVN
+1743 TGGSIHIDN
-1751 SEDLLNESYTGDN
+1751 EDLLNESYTGDN
-1764 KAYKKYVDQYTNRNS
+1764 QAYKNYVDQYTNQNS
-1779 RVNVNSSTN
+1779 LVNVNSSTN

-1802 YQNFTNQSGLKES
+1802 YQNFTNQSGLKEG
-1815 SPTVTNSY
+1815 SPTVKNSY
-1823 TYMDFPAMRGTIRS
+1823 TYIDFPAMRGTIRS

-1852 NNNQK
+1852 KNNQK
-1857 IYIENCYYLESKANF
+1857 IDIENCYYLESKANF
-1872 DVSQLPNYYFNNSH
+1872 DVSKLPNYYFNSSRL
-1886 PSDLIK
+1886 SDLIK
-1892 DAGYKQAMINGD
+1892 DASYKQAMINGD
-1904 TKWMNQLMNNSN
+1904 TKWMKKLVDNEDV
-1916 GSSNGAGS
+1916 SSNGTGS

-1933 EDLSSNQQNGL
+1933 KELSSNQQNGL
-1944 SQNRVTMIDQN
+1944 SQNRVTIIDQN

-1982 ITQNDVNGP
+1982 ITQNDVNGS
-1991 VNVHYGAWPFEG
+1991 VNVHYGAWPFDG
-2003 AYWEYGST
+2003 AYWENGST
-2011 VMNLFSNLDQQGIS
+2011 VMNLFSNLDPQGVS
-2025 VKKFK
+2025 VKQFK

-2042 FRNRTLQIT
+2042 FKNGKLQIT
-2051 GDTEYIEPVQLTDIT
+2051 GDTEYIEPVQSADIKE
-2066 RDADGNYLVTIRAK
+2066 DADGNYFVTIRAK

-2114 NAIDVLSM
+2114 NNIDVLSM

-2141 TIPASSWNIEVSKD
+2141 TIPASSWNIEVSKE
-2155 IDDISG
+2155 IDDSG
-2161 DITVSDISDTND
+2161 DITVSEISDTKD
-2173 GKKQFTITSHG
+2173 GKKQFWITSHG
-2184 TEATIL
+2184 TEATVL

-2198 GIAYTST
+2198 GIEYTST
-2205 KRITITKTDFV
+2205 KRITITKVDFV

-2225 EATIDLNASKDIL
+2225 EASIDLNASKDIL
-2238 GENTFYSQELHPKNE
+2238 GGNTYYSQELHPKNE
-2253 SMYFLYE
+2253 STYFLYE
-2260 PVSMA
+2260 PISMV
-2265 EKNDVLNNINIG
+2265 KTNDVLNNIV
-2277 DMNVLDADGNVL
+2277 DMNFLDADGNVVS
-2289 NANITRNDAT
+2289 NAKVTKNDET
-2299 SDEDYK
+2299 SDEYYK
-2305 YVCITVDTSN
+2305 YVSITVDTSN
-2315 VTSSLKNATLRIR
+2315 VTTSLKKATLRIK
-2328 IMNGTKYYYV
+2328 IGTNYYV
-2338 LSVPLI
+2338 LRVPLI

-2359 MDTSTDSQETEET
+2359 MDASADSQETEEET
-2372 QINESTDSQ
+2372 QSSEPANSQ
-2381 ESDTSDMNDA
+2381 ESDTEDMNDA

>member
-76 PDINPDINGVS
+76 PDININDVS
-87 RIDGI
+87 RIDGV

-115 SAILDESVISDDLK
+115 SNILDDSVISDDLK

-287 NYLKV
+287 YFLKV

-297 NVVFTITLDN
+297 NVLFTITLDN

-317 LFGSES
+317 LFGSKS

-332 SDLQLTARVECSDK
+332 SDLQLTAKVECSDK

-384 NLDASSGVNKETTK
+384 NLDASSGVNVETTK
-398 TITTAKIMKDISFDE
+398 TITTAKIMKDISFAE

-418 DAYKDGYYNN
+418 DAYKDSYYNN

-448 FKSIINNQLSSLIVE
+448 FKSINNNQLTSLIVE
-463 KNEDTNAYCHVY
+463 KNEDTNAYYHVY
-475 NLSTN
+475 NLATN

-524 TDCAVYL
+524 ADCAVYL

-542 IRENYLDAVR
+542 LRENYLDAVR

-588 GGLVGENL
+588 GGLIGENI
-596 GSTTINI
+596 GAATINI

-612 KNVGGLVGKNT
+612 ENVGGLVGKNT
-623 IATNLMITNAYSAGF
+623 VATNLMITNAYSAGF
-638 IGLDRNDAAIGAGL
+638 IGLDLLDDAVGAGL
-652 VNGQAA
+652 VNGQATI
-658 VTGAYTII
+658 TGAYTII
-666 APFNRAE
+666 APFNRAD

-708 NTGDVTGIGDQFS
+708 NTSDPLGVGDQFS
-721 KKTTTPSSLFTLIPN
+721 KKTTTPSSLFTLNP
-736 KKLKP
+736 KQKLKP

-801 TVIGDG
+801 KIVGDG

-856 EEVTNPKHAID
+856 TEVTNPKHAID

-879 SARSSGE
+879 SARASGE

-948 QWESYTS
+948 QWENYTS
-955 YGNVT
+955 YGIVT

-965 GMSSSF
+965 GLSSSF

-1026 RKNPVGANQV
+1026 RKNPVGANQI

-1060 SKTDTSDGTIY
+1060 SKTNTSDGTIY
-1071 GYANSSLYVGGLIGF
+1071 GYANSSLYVGGLVGF

-1109 AYAGGLVGYN
+1109 TYAGGLVGYN

-1130 LTHIASNASNGK
+1130 LTHIVSNASNGK

-1195 NYRFVDNL
+1195 NYRFVDDL

-1217 NINESTG
+1217 NTNESTG
-1224 IPVTYERFAQLS
+1224 IPVTYERLAQLS
-1236 AGSQATVSNYCNVS
+1236 AGSQATVSNYCDVS

-1304 SYLGLDISRSQLFQK
+1304 SYLGLDISRTQLFQK

-1404 VNANSF
+1404 VNGNSF

-1456 QLQYMNWNAETKR
+1456 QLQYMNWNSSSLSTNKN
-1469 TDTSV
+1469 V
-1474 NIQEK
+1474 NTEK
-1479 YSYQTIENV
+1479 YKYTTTEKYCPWLGNCYDQTVE
-1488 CTGWWPI
+1488 
-1495 EKCEDTLVT
+1495 

-1549 AGSIQNFTPIAGQ
+1549 AASVQNFTPIAGQ
-1562 GTSST
+1562 GTSSST

-1652 SAGSNVIRNCAIAG
+1652 SAGSNVITNCAIAG

-1706 QCTHED
+1706 QCTHEN
-1712 AQGYFTKAQHGNF
+1712 AQGYFTKAQWGNF

-1764 KAYKKYVDQYTNRNS
+1764 QAYKNYVDQYTNQNS
-1779 RVNVNSSTN
+1779 CVEVKFSTN

-1802 YQNFTNQSGLKES
+1802 YQNFTNQSGLKEG
-1815 SPTVTNSY
+1815 SPTVKNSY

-1847 YSEGS
+1847 YSQGYLY
-1852 NNNQK
+1852 NQK

-1872 DVSQLPNYYFNNSH
+1872 DVSKLPNYYFKSSR

-1904 TKWMNQLMNNSN
+1904 TKWMNKLIDNE
-1916 GSSNGAGS
+1916 GISSNGAGS

-1933 EDLSSNQQNGL
+1933 KELSSNQQNGL

-2011 VMNLFSNLDQQGIS
+2011 VMNLFSNLDQGVS

-2042 FRNRTLQIT
+2042 FQKRKLQIT
-2051 GDTEYIEPVQLTDIT
+2051 GDTEYIEPVQSADIKE
-2066 RDADGNYLVTIRAK
+2066 DADGNYLVTIRAK

-2088 ASWPDQNRTKEA
+2088 ASWWDQNRIKEA

-2114 NAIDVLSM
+2114 NNIDVLSM
-2122 KTNDTQSIQMYA
+2122 KTKDTQSIQMCA
-2134 KSLENNI
+2134 KSLENNN
-2141 TIPASSWNIEVSKD
+2141 TIPVSSWNIEVSKE
-2155 IDDISG
+2155 IDDSG
-2161 DITVSDISDTND
+2161 DITVSDISDTDD
-2173 GKKQFTITSHG
+2173 GNKKFTITSHG
-2184 TEATIL
+2184 TEATVL
-2190 ISATTQYQ
+2190 ISATAQYQ
-2198 GIAYTST
+2198 GIEYTST
-2205 KRITITKTDFV
+2205 KRITITKADFV
-2216 GLSNGEVYN
+2216 GLSNGEVFN

-2260 PVSMA
+2260 PNSMV
-2265 EKNDVLNNINIG
+2265 ETNDVLNNINNV
-2277 DMNVLDADGNVL
+2277 DMKVVDANGNVL
-2289 NANITRNDAT
+2289 NANVTGNAAT

-2305 YVCITVDTSN
+2305 YVSITVDTSN
-2315 VTSSLKNATLRIR
+2315 VTSSLENATLRIG
-2328 IMNGTKYYYV
+2328 IMNGTKCYV

-2344 VPSNETTSPIENQTQ
+2344 IPSNETTSPIENQTQ

-2372 QINESTDSQ
+2372 QINEPTDSQ

-2391 SNEEMQQ
+2391 SNEEMQ

>member
-76 PDINPDINGVS
+76 PDINDVS
-87 RIDGI
+87 RIDGV

-103 SIYYVMKGSTVS
+103 SIYYVMKGSAVS
-115 SAILDESVISDDLK
+115 SNILDESVISDDLK

-287 NYLKV
+287 NFLKV

-332 SDLQLTARVECSDK
+332 SDLQLTAKVECSDK
-346 KIKSDEKTTSG
+346 KIKSDEKSTIG

-384 NLDASSGVNKETTK
+384 NLDESSGVNIETTK
-398 TITTAKIMKDISFDE
+398 IIKTAKIMKDISFAE

-418 DAYKDGYYNN
+418 DAYKDSYYNN
-428 RFTVQKILQTG
+428 RFTIQKILQTG

-448 FKSIINNQLSSLIVE
+448 FESINNNQLTSLIVE
-463 KNEDTNAYCHVY
+463 KNKDTNAYYHVY
-475 NLSTN
+475 NLATN

-503 VYGTGNSGGIIGTI
+503 VYGNGNSGGIIGTI

-531 DSENNDIPSTI
+531 DSENDDIPSTI
-542 IRENYLDAVR
+542 LRENYLDAVR

-576 ASSVLGSDGSTT
+576 ASSVFGSDGSTT
-588 GGLVGENL
+588 GGLIGENL
-596 GSTTINI
+596 GAATINI

-623 IATNLMITNAYSAGF
+623 VATNLTITNAYSAGF
-638 IGLDRNDAAIGAGL
+638 IGLDVSADSIGAGL

-666 APFNRAE
+666 APFNRAA
-673 TAGIIDTNKNDLQGQ
+673 TAGIDTSKTDLQGK

-708 NTGDVTGIGDQFS
+708 NTDNISGIGSQLEKS
-721 KKTTTPSSLFTLIPN
+721 TVPSNLFAINPN

-767 ADFISGSL
+767 ADCISGSL

-801 TVIGDG
+801 TIAGDG

-856 EEVTNPKHAID
+856 EKVTNPEHAIE

-879 SARSSGE
+879 SARASGE

-948 QWESYTS
+948 QWENYTP
-955 YGNVT
+955 YGIVT

-965 GMSSSF
+965 GLPSSF

-1011 LATQYTSNGTNYTIQ
+1011 LTTQYTSNGTNYTIQ

-1071 GYANSSLYVGGLIGF
+1071 GYANSSLYVGGLVGF

-1119 DTKGDIFNCYA
+1119 DAKGDIFNCYA

-1203 YSYGRGTSLQNTNI
+1203 YSYGRGTSLQNSNI
-1217 NINESTG
+1217 NINESTA
-1224 IPVTYERFAQLS
+1224 IPVTYERLAQLS
-1236 AGSQATVSNYCNVS
+1236 VGSQATVSNYCGNS
-1250 TNVQETNYPFRAVI
+1250 KNEQENNYPFRAVI

-1279 KPELGT
+1279 KPELGI

-1304 SYLGLDISRSQLFQK
+1304 SYLGLDINNSQLFQK

-1343 GYEGTVSLITENIQL
+1343 GYEGTVSLSTENIQL
-1358 SKDVVDVNAKSQL
+1358 SQDTVDVNAKSQL

-1395 HINGTFTLN
+1395 NINGTFILN
-1404 VNANSF
+1404 VNGNLF
-1410 TFNISPFFADAM
+1410 KFNISPFFADAM
-1422 SFVNNNNYAIKDVDA
+1422 SFANDKNYAIKDVDA

-1456 QLQYMNWNAETKR
+1456 QLQYMNWN
-1469 TDTSV
+1469 S
-1474 NIQEK
+1474 
-1479 YSYQTIENV
+1479 S
-1488 CTGWWPI
+1488 
-1495 EKCEDTLVT
+1495 TLSTNQIVMSSGY
-1504 KEDYVYKKFNYLMYT
+1504 EKFNYLMYT
-1519 SINGTGTQLK
+1519 TIRGTGTQTK
-1529 ESAGHAENANLKFV
+1529 QNAGHAYNANLKFV

-1549 AGSIQNFTPIAGQ
+1549 AGSVQNFTPIAGQ

-1567 NGYNAMLYAW
+1567 DGYNAVLYAW

-1591 LNINSN
+1591 LNINSR

-1624 IQRTTTNTDTPGAY
+1624 IQRSTTNTDTSGAY

-1687 IGVANTSLEKCSAV
+1687 IGVANTQLESCSAV

-1706 QCTHED
+1706 QCTHENE
-1712 AQGYFTKAQHGNF
+1712 QGYFTKARFGNF

-1743 TGGSIFVN
+1743 TGGSILVN

-1764 KAYKKYVDQYTNRNS
+1764 QAYKNYVNQQNRNS
-1779 RVNVNSSTN
+1779 RVIVNSSTN

-1802 YQNFTNQSGLKES
+1802 YQNFTNQSGLKEG
-1815 SPTVTNSY
+1815 SPTVKNSY

-1852 NNNQK
+1852 KNNQK
-1857 IYIENCYYLESKANF
+1857 IDIENCYYLESKANF
-1872 DVSQLPNYYFNNSH
+1872 DVSKLPNYYFNSSR

-1892 DAGYKQAMINGD
+1892 DASYKQAMINGD
-1904 TKWMNQLMNNSN
+1904 TKWMKKLVDNEDV
-1916 GSSNGAGS
+1916 SSNGTGS

-1933 EDLSSNQQNGL
+1933 KELSRNQQNGL
-1944 SQNRVTMIDQN
+1944 SQNRVTIIDQN

-1982 ITQNDVNGP
+1982 ITQNDVNSP
-1991 VNVHYGAWPFEG
+1991 VNVHYGAWPFDG
-2003 AYWEYGST
+2003 AYWENGST
-2011 VMNLFSNLDQQGIS
+2011 VMNLFSNLDQGVS

-2042 FRNRTLQIT
+2042 FKNGKLQIT
-2051 GDTEYIEPVQLTDIT
+2051 GDTEYIEPVQPTDIT
-2066 RDADGNYLVTIRAK
+2066 KDAADGNYLVTIRAK

-2114 NAIDVLSM
+2114 NNIDVLSM
-2122 KTNDTQSIQMYA
+2122 KTEDTQSIQMCA
-2134 KSLENNI
+2134 KSLENNN
-2141 TIPASSWNIEVSKD
+2141 TIPVSSWNIEVSKE
-2155 IDDISG
+2155 IDDSG
-2161 DITVSDISDTND
+2161 DITVSEISDTKD
-2173 GKKQFTITSHG
+2173 GKKQFWITSHG
-2184 TEATIL
+2184 TEATVL

-2198 GIAYTST
+2198 GIEYTST
-2205 KRITITKTDFV
+2205 KRITITKVDFV

-2225 EATIDLNASKDIL
+2225 EASIDLNASKDIL
-2238 GENTFYSQELHPKNE
+2238 GGNTYYSQELHPKNE
-2253 SMYFLYE
+2253 STYFLYE
-2260 PVSMA
+2260 PISMV
-2265 EKNDVLNNINIG
+2265 KTNDVLNNIV
-2277 DMNVLDADGNVL
+2277 DMNFLDADGNVVS
-2289 NANITRNDAT
+2289 NAKVTKNDET
-2299 SDEDYK
+2299 SDEYYK
-2305 YVCITVDTSN
+2305 YVSITVDTSN
-2315 VTSSLKNATLRIR
+2315 VTTSLKKATLRIK
-2328 IMNGTKYYYV
+2328 IGTNYYV

-2359 MDTSTDSQETEET
+2359 MDASADSQETEEEIQINEPTDSQETEET

-2381 ESDTSDMNDA
+2381 ESDTADMNDA
-2391 SNEEMQQ
+2391 SNEEMQ

>member
-76 PDINPDINGVS
+76 PDINGVS
-87 RIDGI
+87 RIDGV

-115 SAILDESVISDDLK
+115 SAILDDSVISDDLK

-142 VEKNSTDQREEITA
+142 VEKNSTDQREELTS

-164 SDDDTVNAYLSD
+164 SDDDTVSAYQSD

-243 LSADKLTFSF
+243 LSADKLTFNF

-287 NYLKV
+287 NFLKV

-317 LFGSES
+317 LFGSKS

-332 SDLQLTARVECSDK
+332 SDLQLTAKVECSDK
-346 KIKSDEKTTSG
+346 KIKSDEKSTIG

-367 LLTTSDTAKI
+367 LFTTSDTAKI

-384 NLDASSGVNKETTK
+384 NLDESSGVNKEIAK
-398 TITTAKIMKDISFDE
+398 KITTAKIMKDISFAE
-413 DSAFY
+413 GSAFY
-418 DAYKDGYYNN
+418 DAYKDSYYNN

-448 FKSIINNQLSSLIVE
+448 FESINNNQLTSLIVE
-463 KNEDTNAYCHVY
+463 KNKDTNAYYHVY

-480 QSGLFSTVSNNL
+480 QSGLFSTVSSNL
-492 NVTGLQMVGER
+492 TVTGLQMVGER
-503 VYGTGNSGGIIGTI
+503 VYGSGNSGGIIGTI
-517 AGGTVTL
+517 TGGTVTL

-542 IRENYLDAVR
+542 LRENYLDAVR
-552 WMQGSTV
+552 WIQGSTV

-564 RNEGTLNIEKSF
+564 RNEGRLNIEKSF

-596 GSTTINI
+596 GPATINI

-623 IATNLMITNAYSAGF
+623 VATNLTIANAYSAGF
-638 IGLDRNDAAIGAGL
+638 IGLDLSDDSIGAGL

-666 APFNRAE
+666 APFNHAD
-673 TAGIIDTNKNDLQGQ
+673 TAGIDTNKTDLQGK

-708 NTGDVTGIGDQFS
+708 NTDNISGIGSQLE
-721 KKTTTPSSLFTLIPN
+721 KTTTPSDLFAINP
-736 KKLKP
+736 KQKLDP

-767 ADFISGSL
+767 ADFIPGSL

-801 TVIGDG
+801 KIVGDG

-822 VRVAVDGSNYTIE
+822 VRVSVDGSNYTIE
-835 TATVSF
+835 TASANF
-841 TKEIDGKQYNIYTLP
+841 TKEIDGKQYNIYALP
-856 EEVTNPKHAID
+856 EEVTNPKHSID

-879 SARSSGE
+879 SARASGE
-886 TKTYYF
+886 TKPYYF
-892 NPHFAKAISDVNAM
+892 NPHFAKAISDVNTM

-918 YSLAKYFDNG
+918 YSLAKYFDDG

-948 QWESYTS
+948 QWEKYTS
-955 YGNVT
+955 YGIVT

-965 GMSSSF
+965 GSSSSF

-1045 NQGTITNCAV
+1045 NQGTITNCAA

-1060 SKTDTSDGTIY
+1060 SKTNTSDGTIY
-1071 GYANSSLYVGGLIGF
+1071 GYANSSLYVGGLVGF
-1086 NEGTIKNCSSDH
+1086 NEGSIKNCSSDH

-1109 AYAGGLVGYN
+1109 TYAGGLVGYN

-1130 LTHIASNASNGK
+1130 LTHIVSNASNGK

-1195 NYRFVDNL
+1195 TYRFVNDM
-1203 YSYGRGTSLQNTNI
+1203 YSYDRGTSLQNTNI
-1217 NINESTG
+1217 NTNESTG
-1224 IPVTYERFAQLS
+1224 IPVTHERLAQLS
-1236 AGSQATVSNYCNVS
+1236 TGSQATVSNYCGNS
-1250 TNVQETNYPFRAVI
+1250 INEQEKNYPFRAVI

-1279 KPELGT
+1279 KPELGI

-1304 SYLGLDISRSQLFQK
+1304 SYLGLDINNSQLFQK
-1319 STLCDAHDDGGVITD
+1319 STLCDAHDDGGVVTD

-1343 GYEGTVSLITENIQL
+1343 GYEGTVSLSTENIQL
-1358 SKDVVDVNAKSQL
+1358 NQDIVDVNAKSQL

-1383 KTDDTNFRIDGD
+1383 KTDDANFRIDGD
-1395 HINGTFTLN
+1395 NINGKFTLD
-1404 VNANSF
+1404 VNGNPF

-1422 SFVNNNNYAIKDVDA
+1422 SFANDKNYAIKDVDA

-1456 QLQYMNWNAETKR
+1456 QLQYMNWNSSTLS
-1469 TDTSV
+1469 TNQIVMSSG
-1474 NIQEK
+1474 
-1479 YSYQTIENV
+1479 YEN
-1488 CTGWWPI
+1488 
-1495 EKCEDTLVT
+1495 
-1504 KEDYVYKKFNYLMYT
+1504 FNYLMYT
-1519 SINGTGTQLK
+1519 TIRGTGTQTK
-1529 ESAGHAENANLKFV
+1529 QNAGHADNVNLKFV

-1591 LNINSN
+1591 LNITSS

-1612 SNVIMYSQNNAT
+1612 SNIIMYSQNGAT
-1624 IQRTTTNTDTPGAY
+1624 IQRSTTNTDTPGAY

-1652 SAGSNVIRNCAIAG
+1652 SAGSNVITNCAIAG

-1677 TLGEANVGGL
+1677 TLGEANIGGL

-1706 QCTHED
+1706 QCTHENT
-1712 AQGYFTKAQHGNF
+1712 QGYFTKARWGNF

-1731 TGATQYTINNCY
+1731 TGATQYTIENCY
-1743 TGGSIFVN
+1743 TGGSIHIDN
-1751 SEDLLNESYTGDN
+1751 EDLLNESYTGDN
-1764 KAYKKYVDQYTNRNS
+1764 QAYRNYVDQYTNQNS

-1802 YQNFTNQSGLKES
+1802 YQNFTNQSGLKEG
-1815 SPTVTNSY
+1815 SPTVKNSY
-1823 TYMDFPAMRGTIRS
+1823 TYMDFPAIRGTIRS

-1847 YSEGS
+1847 YSEGEKT
-1852 NNNQK
+1852 NQK

-1872 DVSQLPNYYFNNSH
+1872 DVSQLPNYYFNSSC

-1892 DAGYKQAMINGD
+1892 DAGYQQAMINGD
-1904 TKWMNQLMNNSN
+1904 TKWMNKLINNKDV
-1916 GSSNGAGS
+1916 SSNGTGS

-1933 EDLSSNQQNGL
+1933 KELSRNQQNGL
-1944 SQNRVTMIDQN
+1944 SQNRVTIIDQN

-1991 VNVHYGAWPFEG
+1991 VNVHYGAWPFDG
-2003 AYWEYGST
+2003 AYWENGST
-2011 VMNLFSNLDQQGIS
+2011 VMNLFSNLDPQGVS

-2042 FRNRTLQIT
+2042 FKKEKLQIT
-2051 GDTEYIEPVQLTDIT
+2051 GDTEYIEPVQSTDIT
-2066 RDADGNYLVTIRAK
+2066 RDTDGNYLVTIRAK

-2088 ASWPDQNRTKEA
+2088 ASWPDQNREKEAYKEA

-2114 NAIDVLSM
+2114 NNIDVLSM

-2141 TIPASSWNIEVSKD
+2141 TIPVSSWNIEVSKE
-2155 IDDISG
+2155 IDDSG

-2184 TEATIL
+2184 TEATVL

-2205 KRITITKTDFV
+2205 KRITITKADFV
-2216 GLSNGEVYN
+2216 GLSNGEIYN
-2225 EATIDLNASKDIL
+2225 EATIDLNASKDIF

-2260 PVSMA
+2260 PLSMV
-2265 EKNDVLNNINIG
+2265 ETNDVLENIV
-2277 DMNVLDADGNVL
+2277 DMKVVDAGGNEVL
-2289 NANITRNDAT
+2289 NANVTRNDAT
-2299 SDEDYK
+2299 SDEYYK
-2305 YVCITVDTSN
+2305 YVSITVDTEA
-2315 VTSSLKNATLRIR
+2315 VTSSLENATLRIR
-2328 IMNGTKYYYV
+2328 IMNGTNYYV

-2344 VPSNETTSPIENQTQ
+2344 VPSNETTSPLENQTQ
-2359 MDTSTDSQETEET
+2359 MDASADSQETEEET
-2372 QINESTDSQ
+2372 QSSEPTDSQ
-2381 ESDTSDMNDA
+2381 QSDTEDMNDA

>member
-76 PDINPDINGVS
+76 PDIAGNGVS
-87 RIDGI
+87 RIDGV

-115 SAILDESVISDDLK
+115 SAILDGSVISDDLK

-134 IEYIPKTA
+134 VEYIPKTA
-142 VEKNSTDQREEITA
+142 VEKNSTDQREELTA

-164 SDDDTVNAYLSD
+164 SDDNTVSAYQSD
-176 GKVSKK
+176 GRVSKK

-253 TLKDAFGHSYVMQYK
+253 TLKDAFGNSYVMQYK
-268 SGNWTQVVNGV
+268 SGNWTQVVSGV

-287 NYLKV
+287 NFLKV

-317 LFGSES
+317 LFGSKS

-332 SDLQLTARVECSDK
+332 SDLQLTAKVECSDK
-346 KIKSDEKTTSG
+346 KIKSDEKSTIG

-367 LLTTSDTAKI
+367 LFTTSDTAKI

-384 NLDASSGVNKETTK
+384 NLDESSGVNKEIAK
-398 TITTAKIMKDISFDE
+398 KITTAKIMKDISFAE
-413 DSAFY
+413 GSAFY
-418 DAYKDGYYNN
+418 DAYKDSYYNN

-448 FKSIINNQLSSLIVE
+448 FESINNNQLTSLIVE
-463 KNEDTNAYCHVY
+463 KNKDTNAYYHVY

-480 QSGLFSTVSNNL
+480 QSGLFSTVSSNL
-492 NVTGLQMVGER
+492 TVTGLQMVGER
-503 VYGTGNSGGIIGTI
+503 VYGSGNSGGIIGTI
-517 AGGTVTL
+517 TGGTVTL

-542 IRENYLDAVR
+542 LRENYLDAVR
-552 WMQGSTV
+552 WIQGSTV

-564 RNEGTLNIEKSF
+564 RNEGRLNIEKSF

-596 GSTTINI
+596 GPATINI

-623 IATNLMITNAYSAGF
+623 VATNLTITNAYSAGF
-638 IGLDRNDAAIGAGL
+638 IGLDLSDDSIGAGL

-666 APFNRAE
+666 APFNHAD
-673 TAGIIDTNKNDLQGQ
+673 TAGIDTNKTDLQGK

-708 NTGDVTGIGDQFS
+708 NTDNISGIGSQLE
-721 KKTTTPSSLFTLIPN
+721 KTTTPSDLFAINP
-736 KKLKP
+736 KQKLDP

-767 ADFISGSL
+767 ADFIPGSL

-801 TVIGDG
+801 KIVGDG

-822 VRVAVDGSNYTIE
+822 VRVSVDGSNYTIE
-835 TATVSF
+835 TASANF

-856 EEVTNPKHAID
+856 KEVMNPEHAIE

-879 SARSSGE
+879 SAKASGE
-886 TKTYYF
+886 TKPYYF
-892 NPHFAKAISDVNAM
+892 NPHFAKAISDVNTI

-918 YSLAKYFDNG
+918 YSLAKYFDDG

-948 QWESYTS
+948 QWEKYTS

-965 GMSSSF
+965 GSSSSF

-1045 NQGTITNCAV
+1045 NQGTITNCAA

-1060 SKTDTSDGTIY
+1060 SKTNTANGTIY
-1071 GYANSSLYVGGLIGF
+1071 GYANSSLYVGGLVGF

-1109 AYAGGLVGYN
+1109 TYAGGLVGYN

-1130 LTHIASNASNGK
+1130 LTHIVSNASNGK

-1195 NYRFVDNL
+1195 TYRFVNDM
-1203 YSYGRGTSLQNTNI
+1203 YSYDRGTSLQNTNI
-1217 NINESTG
+1217 NTNESTG
-1224 IPVTYERFAQLS
+1224 IPVTHERLAQLS
-1236 AGSQATVSNYCNVS
+1236 TGSQATVSNYCGNS
-1250 TNVQETNYPFRAVI
+1250 INEQEKNYPFRAVI

-1279 KPELGT
+1279 KPELGI

-1304 SYLGLDISRSQLFQK
+1304 SYLGLDINNSQLFQK
-1319 STLCDAHDDGGVITD
+1319 STLCGAHDDGGVVTD

-1343 GYEGTVSLITENIQL
+1343 GYEGTVSLSTENIQL
-1358 SKDVVDVNAKSQL
+1358 NQDIVDVNAKSQL

-1383 KTDDTNFRIDGD
+1383 KTDDANFRIDGD
-1395 HINGTFTLN
+1395 NINGKFTLD
-1404 VNANSF
+1404 VNGNPF

-1422 SFVNNNNYAIKDVDA
+1422 SFANDKNYAIKDVDA

-1456 QLQYMNWNAETKR
+1456 QLQYMNWNSSTLS
-1469 TDTSV
+1469 TNQIVMSSG
-1474 NIQEK
+1474 
-1479 YSYQTIENV
+1479 YEN
-1488 CTGWWPI
+1488 
-1495 EKCEDTLVT
+1495 
-1504 KEDYVYKKFNYLMYT
+1504 FNYLMYT
-1519 SINGTGTQLK
+1519 TIRGTGTQTK
-1529 ESAGHAENANLKFV
+1529 QNAGHADNVNLKFV

-1591 LNINSN
+1591 LNITSS

-1612 SNVIMYSQNNAT
+1612 SNIIMYSQNGAT
-1624 IQRTTTNTDTPGAY
+1624 IQRSTTNTDTPGAY

-1652 SAGSNVIRNCAIAG
+1652 SAGSNVITNCAIAG

-1677 TLGEANVGGL
+1677 TLGEANIGGL

-1706 QCTHED
+1706 QCTHENT
-1712 AQGYFTKAQHGNF
+1712 QGYFTKARWGNF

-1731 TGATQYTINNCY
+1731 TGATQYTIENCY
-1743 TGGSIFVN
+1743 TGGSIHIDN
-1751 SEDLLNESYTGDN
+1751 EDLLNESYTGDN
-1764 KAYKKYVDQYTNRNS
+1764 KLYSKYVNQYNDKKS
-1779 RVNVNSSTN
+1779 KVNANSSTN

-1802 YQNFTNQSGLKES
+1802 YQNFTNQDGLKEG
-1815 SPTVTNSY
+1815 SPTVKNSY
-1823 TYMDFPAMRGTIRS
+1823 TYMDFPAIRGTIRS

-1847 YSEGS
+1847 YSEGEKT
-1852 NNNQK
+1852 NQK

-1872 DVSQLPNYYFNNSH
+1872 DVSQLPNYYFNSSC

-1892 DAGYKQAMINGD
+1892 DAGYQQAMINGD
-1904 TKWMNQLMNNSN
+1904 TKWMNKLINNKDV
-1916 GSSNGAGS
+1916 SSNGTGS

-1933 EDLSSNQQNGL
+1933 KELSRNQQNGL
-1944 SQNRVTMIDQN
+1944 SQNRVTIIDQN

-1991 VNVHYGAWPFEG
+1991 VNVHYGAWPFDG
-2003 AYWEYGST
+2003 AYWENGST
-2011 VMNLFSNLDQQGIS
+2011 VMNLFSNLDPQGVS
-2025 VKKFK
+2025 VKQFK

-2042 FRNRTLQIT
+2042 FQKRKLQIT
-2051 GDTEYIEPVQLTDIT
+2051 GDTEYIEPVQSADIT
-2066 RDADGNYLVTIRAK
+2066 RDTDGNYLVTIRAK

-2088 ASWPDQNRTKEA
+2088 ASWPDQNREKEAYKEA

-2114 NAIDVLSM
+2114 NNIDVLSM

-2141 TIPASSWNIEVSKD
+2141 TIPVSSWNIEVSKE
-2155 IDDISG
+2155 IDDSG

-2184 TEATIL
+2184 TEATVL

-2205 KRITITKTDFV
+2205 KRITITKADFV
-2216 GLSNGEVYN
+2216 GLSNGEIYN
-2225 EATIDLNASKDIL
+2225 EATIDLNASKDIF

-2260 PVSMA
+2260 PLSMV
-2265 EKNDVLNNINIG
+2265 ETNDVLENIV
-2277 DMNVLDADGNVL
+2277 DMKVVDAGGNEVL
-2289 NANITRNDAT
+2289 NANVTRNDAT
-2299 SDEDYK
+2299 SDEYYK
-2305 YVCITVDTSN
+2305 YVSITVDTEA
-2315 VTSSLKNATLRIR
+2315 VTSSLENATLRIR
-2328 IMNGTKYYYV
+2328 IMNGTNYYV

-2344 VPSNETTSPIENQTQ
+2344 VPSNETTSPLENQTQ
-2359 MDTSTDSQETEET
+2359 MDVSADSQETEEET
-2372 QINESTDSQ
+2372 QSSEPTDSQ
-2381 ESDTSDMNDA
+2381 QSDTEDMNDA

>member
-45 QEMDAK
+45 QAMDAK

-76 PDINPDINGVS
+76 PDIVGNGVS
-87 RIDGI
+87 RIDGV

-115 SAILDESVISDDLK
+115 SAILDDSVISDDLK

-142 VEKNSTDQREEITA
+142 VEKNSTDQREELTA

-164 SDDDTVNAYLSD
+164 SDDDTVSAYQSD

-243 LSADKLTFSF
+243 LSADKLTFNF
-253 TLKDAFGHSYVMQYK
+253 TLKDAFGNSYVMQYK

-279 SSSIGNAK
+279 FSSIGNAK
-287 NYLKV
+287 SFLKV

-332 SDLQLTARVECSDK
+332 SDLQLTAKVECSDK
-346 KIKSDEKTTSG
+346 KIKSDEKSTIG

-367 LLTTSDTAKI
+367 LFTTSDTAKI

-384 NLDASSGVNKETTK
+384 NLDESSGVNKETTK
-398 TITTAKIMKDISFDE
+398 AITTAKIMKDISFAE

-418 DAYKDGYYNN
+418 DAYKNSYYNN
-428 RFTVQKILQTG
+428 RLTIQKILQTG

-448 FKSIINNQLSSLIVE
+448 FNSINNSQLSSLIVE
-463 KNEDTNAYCHVY
+463 KNKDTNAYYHVY

-480 QSGLFSTVSNNL
+480 QSGLFSTVSSNL
-492 NVTGLQMVGER
+492 TVTGLQMVGER
-503 VYGTGNSGGIIGTI
+503 VYGSGNSGGLIGTI
-517 AGGTVTL
+517 TGGTVTL

-542 IRENYLDAVR
+542 LRENYLDAVR

-564 RNEGTLNIEKSF
+564 RNEGTLTIEKSF

-596 GSTTINI
+596 GSATINI

-623 IATNLMITNAYSAGF
+623 VATNLTITNAYSAGF
-638 IGLDRNDAAIGAGL
+638 IGLDLLDDSIGAGL

-666 APFNRAE
+666 APFNRAA
-673 TAGIIDTNKNDLQGQ
+673 TAGIDTSKTDLQGK

-708 NTGDVTGIGDQFS
+708 NTSDSLEVGKQFE
-721 KKTTTPSSLFTLIPN
+721 KKTTTPSDLFAINP
-736 KKLKP
+736 KQKLDP

-767 ADFISGSL
+767 ADFIPGSL

-790 GNLKSTLSKDL
+790 GNLRSTLSKDL
-801 TVIGDG
+801 TIVGDG

-822 VRVAVDGSNYTIE
+822 VRVAVDGKNYTIE
-835 TATVSF
+835 TKSISF
-841 TKEIDGKQYNIYTLP
+841 TKEIDGKQYNIYALP
-856 EEVTNPKHAID
+856 KEATNPEHAID

-879 SARSSGE
+879 SAKASGE

-892 NPHFAKAISDVNAM
+892 NPHFAKAISDVNTM
-906 PSTVTIRSPRQL
+906 PSTVSIRSPRQL
-918 YSLAKYFDNG
+918 YSLAKYFDDG
-928 YNALKTITFKQDR
+928 YNALKTIAFKQDR

-948 QWESYTS
+948 QWENYTS
-955 YGNVT
+955 YGIVT

-1060 SKTDTSDGTIY
+1060 SKTNTSDGTIY
-1071 GYANSSLYVGGLIGF
+1071 GYANSSLYVGGLVGF

-1109 AYAGGLVGYN
+1109 TYAGGLVGYN

-1195 NYRFVDNL
+1195 NYRFVDAL
-1203 YSYGRGTSLQNTNI
+1203 YSYGRGNSLQNSNI
-1217 NINESTG
+1217 NINESTA
-1224 IPVTYERFAQLS
+1224 IPVTYERLAQLS
-1236 AGSQATVSNYCNVS
+1236 TGSQATVSNYCGNS
-1250 TNVQETNYPFRAVI
+1250 INEQENNYPFRAVI

-1304 SYLGLDISRSQLFQK
+1304 SYLGLDINNSQLFQK
-1319 STLCDAHDDGGVITD
+1319 STLCDAHDDGGVVTD

-1343 GYEGTVSLITENIQL
+1343 GYEGTVSLSTENIQL
-1358 SKDVVDVNAKSQL
+1358 NQDIVDVNAKSQL

-1383 KTDDTNFRIDGD
+1383 KTDGANFRIDGD
-1395 HINGTFTLN
+1395 NINGKFTLD
-1404 VNANSF
+1404 VNGNPF

-1422 SFVNNNNYAIKDVDA
+1422 SFVNDKNYAIKDVDA

-1456 QLQYMNWNAETKR
+1456 QLQYMNWNSSTLS
-1469 TDTSV
+1469 TNQIVMSSG
-1474 NIQEK
+1474 
-1479 YSYQTIENV
+1479 YEN
-1488 CTGWWPI
+1488 
-1495 EKCEDTLVT
+1495 
-1504 KEDYVYKKFNYLMYT
+1504 FNYLMYT
-1519 SINGTGTQLK
+1519 TIRGTGTQTK
-1529 ESAGHAENANLKFV
+1529 QNAGHPDNANLKFV

-1591 LNINSN
+1591 LNITSS

-1612 SNVIMYSQNNAT
+1612 SNVIMYSQNNAA

-1652 SAGSNVIRNCAIAG
+1652 SAGSNVITNCAIAG

-1677 TLGEANVGGL
+1677 TLGEANIGGL
-1687 IGVANTSLEKCSAV
+1687 IGVANTSLNQCSAV

-1706 QCTHED
+1706 QCTHANET
-1712 AQGYFTKAQHGNF
+1712 GYFTKAQWGNF

-1731 TGATQYTINNCY
+1731 TGATQYTIDNCY
-1743 TGGSIFVN
+1743 TGGSILVN

-1764 KAYKKYVDQYTNRNS
+1764 KLYSKYVNQYDDRRS
-1779 RVNVNSSTN
+1779 KVNVNSSTN

-1802 YQNFTNQSGLKES
+1802 YQNFTNQSGLKEG
-1815 SPTVTNSY
+1815 SPTVKNSY

-1852 NNNQK
+1852 KNNQK
-1857 IYIENCYYLESKANF
+1857 IDIENCYYLESKANF
-1872 DVSQLPNYYFNNSH
+1872 DVSQLPNYYFNSSR

-1892 DAGYKQAMINGD
+1892 DASYKQAMINGD
-1904 TKWMNQLMNNSN
+1904 TKWMKKLVDNEDV
-1916 GSSNGAGS
+1916 SSNGTGS
-1924 KLDLHAISY
+1924 KLDLRAVSY
-1933 EDLSSNQQNGL
+1933 EDLSLKPIKNF
-1944 SQNRVTMIDQN
+1944 SQNRVTIIDQN

-2011 VMNLFSNLDQQGIS
+2011 VMNLFSNLDPQGVS
-2025 VKKFK
+2025 VKQFK

-2042 FRNRTLQIT
+2042 FQNRALKII
-2051 GDTEYIEPVQLTDIT
+2051 GDTEYIEPVQPTDIT
-2066 RDADGNYLVTIRAK
+2066 KDADGNYLVTIRAK

-2114 NAIDVLSM
+2114 NNIDVLSM

-2141 TIPASSWNIEVSKD
+2141 TIPASSWNIEVSKE

-2161 DITVSDISDTND
+2161 DITVSDISDTKD

-2184 TEATIL
+2184 TEATVL

-2198 GIAYTST
+2198 GIEYTST
-2205 KRITITKTDFV
+2205 KRITITKADFV
-2216 GLSNGEVYN
+2216 GLSNGEIYN
-2225 EATIDLNASKDIL
+2225 EASIDLNASKDIL
-2238 GENTFYSQELHPKNE
+2238 GENTSYSQELHPKNK

-2260 PVSMA
+2260 PISIA
-2265 EKNDVLNNINIG
+2265 ETNDVLNNNNNI
-2277 DMNVLDADGNVL
+2277 DMKVLDAGGNVL
-2289 NANITRNDAT
+2289 NANVTRNDAT
-2299 SDEDYK
+2299 SDEYYK
-2305 YVCITVDTSN
+2305 YVSITVDTSN
-2315 VTSSLKNATLRIR
+2315 VTTSLENATLRIK
-2328 IMNGTKYYYV
+2328 IMNGTKSYV
-2338 LSVPLI
+2338 LRVPLI

-2359 MDTSTDSQETEET
+2359 MDASADSQETEEEI
-2372 QINESTDSQ
+2372 QINEPADSQ
-2381 ESDTSDMNDA
+2381 ETGEETQSSEPADSQQSDTEDMNDA